1 MLQPQ
6 EGPVSAIKLKVY
18 DLLER
23 WSTVEVLSV
32 ISFLR
37 VKGVGLVEIHH
48 L

>member
-1 MLQPQ
+1 MLNPQ
-6 EGPVSAIKLKVY
+6 EGPVNIIKLKVC
-18 DLLER
+18 DLLEI
-23 WSTVEVLSV
+23 WSAVELLSV